1 MSIQKELSGFTGTE
15 NWYSHWSK
23 LLTYTDGIDY
33 LAKNYGS
40 YWLIDAIA
48 SYQKELQN
56 EPFQIWK
63 LTVQEDK
70 ATLTCQRDMEEPIL
84 VKQEFI
90 YPSLLEDITLYVSER
105 LLLLPGE
112 Y

>member
-1 MSIQKELSGFTGTE
+1 MNIQKELSGFIGTE
-15 NWYSHWSK
+15 NWYSHWST
-23 LLTYTDGIDY
+23 LLIYTDGIDY

-48 SYQKELQN
+48 SYQKELTK

-63 LTVQEDK
+63 LNIEDEK
-70 ATLTCQRDMEEPIL
+70 AILTCLRDSDEPFLI
-84 VKQEFI
+84 KQEFI
-90 YPSLLEDITLYVSER
+90 YPSMLEDITLYVADGT
-105 LLLLPGE
+105 LMLPGE